1 MSPAEIFKL
10 TGIFDCHYYLIAGAA
25 LLPAPMRTCKTE
37 PNSRIYLTKL
47 IEFRNLLNL
56 AKLVPG
62 LLP

>member
-10 TGIFDCHYYLIAGAA
+10 TGIFDCRYYLIAGAA